1 MLVAGSVTPAVPAA
15 AAPDDSKYTPETCE
29 TFVSAPPPAEAWQM
43 DRLRI
48 PELHRIATG
57 KGVTIAVIDTG
68 VFLGYS
74 DYMNGVDFTWRNF
87 TGTDRARE
95 GRVDCAHGSF
105 VVSLIA
111 AQPGADPDHEFSGI
125 APDASIVA
133 LRALQ
138 VSSSKPD
145 DPEPLGP
152 VIDAIDEA
160 IRMKVD
166 IISISQQGTNS
177 DAYAAAVKKAQD
189 AGILVVAAAGNNG
202 AAGKTYPAAYPGV
215 MAVGMTTPAD
225 VADEKSQYGGGMQIS
240 VAAPGSGV
248 VGLYPLC
255 KPGSSGCSHDA
266 GPAAYGSDVGTSFAT
281 PLVAGAAALVME
293 RYPELSAQE
302 VKQLL
307 ERTADDPVGGVPD
320 EKLGYGIINP
330 YRALMGPRP
339 PESSGGGTGEERSD
353 VHIPPV
359 SNEVDHTQRNT
370 ALAVAGISLGI
381 VTVAGVV
388 AAALPAGRRRG
399 WRPPD
404 RD

>member
-1 MLVAGSVTPAVPAA
+1 MLVAGTVTPAAPAA
-15 AAPDDSKYTPETCE
+15 AAPDDGSKYKPDTCQ
-29 TFVSAPPPAEAWQM
+29 TFRSADPPGEAWQM

-48 PELHRIATG
+48 PDLHQIATG

-74 DYMNGVDFTWRNF
+74 DNMKGVDFTWRNF
-87 TGTDRARE
+87 TGTDKAKE
-95 GRVDCAHGSF
+95 GIVDCNHGSF
-105 VVSLIA
+105 VASLIA
-111 AQPGADPDHEFSGI
+111 AQPGADPDFEFSGI

-138 VSSSKPD
+138 ESSSKPNE
-145 DPEPLGP
+145 PEPLTP
-152 VIDAIDEA
+152 VVEAVEEA
-160 IRMKVD
+160 IAMKVD
-166 IISISQQGTNS
+166 IISISQQGTDS
-177 DAYAAAVKKAQD
+177 DAYAAAIKRAQD

-202 AAGKTYPAAYPGV
+202 GAGKTYPAAYPGV
-215 MAVGMTTPAD
+215 MSVAMTTQAD

-248 VGLYPLC
+248 VGAYPLC
-255 KPGSSGCSHDA
+255 KLGTPNCDHNA
-266 GPAAYGSDVGTSFAT
+266 GPVAYGSDVGTSFAT
-281 PLVAGAAALVME
+281 PLVSGAAALVME
-293 RYPELSAQE
+293 RYPDMSAQQ

-307 ERTADDPVGGVPD
+307 EDTADDPVGGVPD

-330 YRALMGPRP
+330 YRALMAPRP
-339 PESSGGGTGEERSD
+339 PKSSEGGGKDRGE

-359 SNEVDHTQRNT
+359 QQDADHTQRNT

-381 VTVAGVV
+381 VAVAGVV

-399 WRPPD
+399 WRPPGKD
-404 RD
+404 